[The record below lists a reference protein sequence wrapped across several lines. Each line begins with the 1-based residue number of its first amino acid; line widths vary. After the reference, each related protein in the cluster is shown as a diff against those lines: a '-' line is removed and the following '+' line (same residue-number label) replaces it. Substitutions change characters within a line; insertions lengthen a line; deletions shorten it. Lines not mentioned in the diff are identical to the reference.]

1 VTFSITRTVEFHET
15 DMAGVVHFAN
25 FFKYFEAAE
34 SEYLRALGWSIFNAD
49 LNLRWPRV
57 SVSCDFKRPVRFG
70 DKVRVDLTVRSVDS
84 RSLELDF
91 VLYRESNDESSVAAT
106 GRCVNVCA
114 YYDAASRRV
123 RAHSMPDALLAALR
137 ADIGTSSEAATEPAK

>member
-1 VTFSITRTVEFHET
+1 MSFSITRIVEFHET
-15 DMAGVVHFAN
+15 DMAGMVHFAN

-34 SEYLRALGWSIFNAD
+34 SEYFRALGWSIFDAD
-49 LNLRWPRV
+49 ANLRWPRV

-70 DKVRVDLTVRSVDS
+70 DQVRVDLMVRSVDC
-84 RSLELDF
+84 RSLELEF
-91 VLYRESNDESSVAAT
+91 ILYREANNESSVAAT

-123 RAHSMPDALLAALR
+123 RARSIPDELLAALQC
-137 ADIGTSSEAATEPAK
+137 DIGASQAATEAAK